1 MKIRI
6 WLILLMTMVST
17 HWVGALTIETSS
29 GNLASLTSE
38 EMRSEESLTL
48 VGTMDVRD
56 FVAMPDLFPSL
67 RTLDISAVA
76 IEEFVAIDRLLGGK
90 TFFEAD
96 ALPAQAFFGMGL
108 TSVALPQGLKKISEG
123 AFTAV
128 PLKKIDIPT
137 SIVTIGDYSFYDCD
151 ELESVTLTSEIETIG
166 SYVFAGCDRLV
177 TADLSS
183 ARLKS
188 VSEAAFA
195 NCVSLK
201 EVKFSAATTTICDM
215 TFMNCVALESI
226 ALPSELR
233 KIGERAFYGC
243 ALTYIELPVGV
254 ETVEEFA
261 FAASPKLE
269 SVIIKGNTTELCD
282 GAFFYCPKLTSID
295 AQISNVADYLF
306 CGDESLRFESDD
318 FANVEEI
325 GDYALYNNK
334 SQKIIVG
341 PSVSSLGDKA
351 MAGMNRLT
359 LIDVSALEERVP
371 QLGENVFEGVS
382 QSDVT
387 LRVADGTE
395 QAWKSSSQWNEFKI
409 VDYSSVVKIDKEK
422 SDIKAWF
429 GEGGLNI
436 QSTDVVR
443 IVSIYASQGIHVA
456 TLCPNQ
462 TSAECQINELTDKI
476 YIVVV
481 TTDNQV
487 ATFKLIR

>member
-1 MKIRI
+1 
-6 WLILLMTMVST
+6 MTMVST

-137 SIVTIGDYSFYDCD
+137 SVVTIGDYSFYDCD
-151 ELESVTLTSEIETIG
+151 ELESITLTSEIETIG
-166 SYVFAGCDRLV
+166 SYVFAGCDRLA

-201 EVKFSAATTTICDM
+201 DNNLRHDIH
-215 TFMNCVALESI
+215 
-226 ALPSELR
+226 ELR
-233 KIGERAFYGC
+233 SFGKHCIAVRIAKNRREGILWLRSDIYRIACRG
-243 ALTYIELPVGV
+243 
-254 ETVEEFA
+254 
-261 FAASPKLE
+261 
-269 SVIIKGNTTELCD
+269 GNSGRVC
-282 GAFFYCPKLTSID
+282 
-295 AQISNVADYLF
+295 F
-306 CGDESLRFESDD
+306 CGIS
-318 FANVEEI
+318 
-325 GDYALYNNK
+325 
-334 SQKIIVG
+334 
-341 PSVSSLGDKA
+341 
-351 MAGMNRLT
+351 
-359 LIDVSALEERVP
+359 
-371 QLGENVFEGVS
+371 
-382 QSDVT
+382 
-387 LRVADGTE
+387 
-395 QAWKSSSQWNEFKI
+395 
-409 VDYSSVVKIDKEK
+409 
-422 SDIKAWF
+422 
-429 GEGGLNI
+429 
-436 QSTDVVR
+436 
-443 IVSIYASQGIHVA
+443 
-456 TLCPNQ
+456 
-462 TSAECQINELTDKI
+462 
-476 YIVVV
+476 
-481 TTDNQV
+481 
-487 ATFKLIR
+487 

>member
-1 MKIRI
+1 
-6 WLILLMTMVST
+6 
-17 HWVGALTIETSS
+17 
-29 GNLASLTSE
+29 
-38 EMRSEESLTL
+38 
-48 VGTMDVRD
+48 
-56 FVAMPDLFPSL
+56 
-67 RTLDISAVA
+67 
-76 IEEFVAIDRLLGGK
+76 
-90 TFFEAD
+90 
-96 ALPAQAFFGMGL
+96 
-108 TSVALPQGLKKISEG
+108 
-123 AFTAV
+123 
-128 PLKKIDIPT
+128 
-137 SIVTIGDYSFYDCD
+137 
-151 ELESVTLTSEIETIG
+151 
-166 SYVFAGCDRLV
+166 
-177 TADLSS
+177 
-183 ARLKS
+183 
-188 VSEAAFA
+188 
-195 NCVSLK
+195 
-201 EVKFSAATTTICDM
+201 M

-254 ETVEEFA
+254 ETVGEFA

-269 SVIIKGNTTELCD
+269 TVIIKGNTTELCD

-306 CGDESLRFESDD
+306 CGDESLRFETDD

-443 IVSIYASQGIHVA
+443 RVSIYASQGIHVA

-462 TSAECQINELTDKI
+462 TSAECQINELTEKI

>member
-1 MKIRI
+1 MKVRI
-6 WLILLMTMVST
+6 CLILLVAMVSAQC
-17 HWVGALTIETSS
+17 VSALTIETSS
-29 GNLASLTSE
+29 GNLSSLTSE
-38 EMRSEESLTL
+38 DMREEQSLTL
-48 VGTMDVRD
+48 IGTMDVRD
-56 FVAMPDLFPSL
+56 FNAMPDLFPSL
-67 RTLDISAVA
+67 RTLDISEVV
-76 IEEFVAIDRLLGGK
+76 IEEFVAIDRLIGGK
-90 TFFEAD
+90 TLFEAD
-96 ALPAQAFFGMGL
+96 ALPPQAFFGMGL
-108 TSVALPQGLKKISEG
+108 TSVVLPEGLKKISEG

-128 PLKKIDIPT
+128 PLKKIDIPA
-137 SIVTIGDYSFYDCD
+137 SVVTIGDYSFYDCD
-151 ELESVTLTSEIETIG
+151 ELEDITLASAIDAIG
-166 SYVFAGCDRLV
+166 NYAFAGCDRLA
-177 TADLSS
+177 TADLSLT
-183 ARLKS
+183 RLER

-201 EVKFSAATTTICDM
+201 NVKFSPATTAICDK
-215 TFMNCVALESI
+215 TFMNCVALENI
-226 ALPSELR
+226 ALPSNLR
-233 KIGERAFYGC
+233 QIGERTFYGC
-243 ALTYIELPVGV
+243 GLTHIELPATV
-254 ETVEEFA
+254 ETVGEFA
-261 FAASPKLE
+261 FAVSPKLE
-269 SVIIKGNTTELCD
+269 TIVIKGKATQLCD
-282 GAFFYCPKLTSID
+282 GAFFYCPKLASID

-306 CGDESLRFESDD
+306 CGDECLRFESDD
-318 FANVEEI
+318 FVNTKEI

-341 PSVSSLGDKA
+341 QSVSSLGEKA
-351 MAGMNRLT
+351 MAGMTRLT

-382 QSDVT
+382 QSEVT

-436 QSTDVVR
+436 LSTDVIR
-443 IVSIYASQGIHVA
+443 KVSIYASQGIHLA

-462 TSAECQINELTDKI
+462 TSAECQINELTEKI